1 MYHYIVKKLVKK
13 SFKLLNERDFAQLT
27 KPLALDVK
35 HSFAGDHALGGV
47 RHDLAAFKAWLD
59 RLGRIMPKLQ
69 IEIVNIVVKG
79 WPHNTLAIARWVGTA
94 TLENGDPYLNKGVHF
109 ITIKWGKLT
118 ELEVYE
124 DSNAVYNGLEKQY
137 QSGILEAKA
146 PQIIS

>member
-1 MYHYIVKKLVKK
+1 MYHYIVKKLVQK
-13 SFKLLNERDFAQLT
+13 SFKLLNERKFDELT
-27 KPLALDVK
+27 KPLAQDVK

-69 IEIVNIVVKG
+69 INIVNIIVKG
-79 WPHNTLAIARWVGTA
+79 WPYDTLAIVRWVGTA

-124 DSNAVYNGLEKQY
+124 DSQAVSNGLEKQY

-146 PQIIS
+146 LQIIS